1 MNPVTA
7 SFAVAGLA
15 TLAAAGVVSG
25 FLRDDPAPLEPPT
38 DPLEDRRQA
47 LLRSLA
53 DLEEA
58 HDTNALEHG
67 EYARLRGETEGRMAR
82 VHRAMDRRARRG
94 ASSASSTVVDDETDI
109 GSGSTGRASTVAGS
123 DPRRVPAWAVAAL
136 IAATVI
142 AVVVA
147 TLARDTTPT
156 TQAATPASSADDP
169 LAFFE
174 QRVKDQPDDLA
185 ARLDLAHRYLDARM
199 IEESLA
205 EYAVALELDPDDAEA
220 HAHVGII
227 LYLSERPLEALDA
240 VDRALATD
248 PGYPEA
254 LFFRGVIL
262 LRGLDRPR
270 EAIDAFE
277 RYLDAAPFGI
287 ERGRAQE
294 LIAEAEAAP
303 ANA

>member
-7 SFAVAGLA
+7 SFAIAGLA

-25 FLRDDPAPLEPPT
+25 FIRDDPAPLEPPT

-58 HDTNALEHG
+58 HDTNALEDG
-67 EYARLRGETEGRMAR
+67 EYARLREETEGRMAR
-82 VHRAMDRRARRG
+82 VHRAIDRRGRRED
-94 ASSASSTVVDDETDI
+94 SSAPSTVVDDETDI
-109 GSGSTGRASTVAGS
+109 SSGSAGRAPSS
-123 DPRRVPAWAVAAL
+123 DPRRVPAWAVAVL
-136 IAATVI
+136 IGATVI

-156 TQAATPASSADDP
+156 TQAANPTSSADDA

-199 IEESLA
+199 IEEALA

-227 LYLSERPLEALDA
+227 LYLSERPAEALDA

-262 LRGLDRPR
+262 LRGLDRPQ

-277 RYLDAAPFGI
+277 RYLVAAPFGA
-287 ERGRAQE
+287 ERGSAQE
-294 LIAEAEAAP
+294 LIAEAEAALTDV
-303 ANA
+303 